1 MAAMKLTKTAV
12 DGLKPREKPW
22 IIYDSE
28 VKGFGVRVGRSG
40 GKAWIVEYRP
50 GAGGR
55 GVSTKRL
62 KLGHTTVL
70 TIDEARKAARKVLA
84 MARLGEDLAD
94 QRERDRAMPTV
105 EEFAKEFLEKHVKAK
120 RKASTLLTYTDHV
133 NRLINPA
140 IGGAKVH
147 LVTVAMVSDLHLAV
161 GRLNGKGIANRMLIT
176 LSSVF
181 GWGIKQRRLT
191 SNPVQP
197 IERFPESFQERFLS
211 EDEIAA
217 IGEALIEGETIGIAW
232 DIDESR
238 PTSKHVQK
246 KDRRTII
253 DPDAAAAIRLLLLTG
268 CRKGELFGLR
278 WDQVDLERGLLFL
291 PDSKTGKKTVVLS
304 SHALM
309 VLADMPVVGEFV
321 FPGRDPSKP
330 RKDLRR
336 PWVTVL
342 RRSGIKHARLHD
354 LRHTNASIGVGMGIG
369 LPIIGK
375 LLGHVSPTTTQRYAH
390 IADDPAR
397 RATEAIGLNV
407 FQALSGKSKEDGIRK
422 AA

>member
-1 MAAMKLTKTAV
+1 MAATKLTKTAV

-62 KLGHTTVL
+62 KLGDTTVL

-84 MARLGEDLAD
+84 MARLGEDLSD

-120 RKASTLLTYTDHV
+120 RKASTLVTYADHV
-133 NRLINPA
+133 NRLIIPA

-176 LSSVF
+176 LSSMF

-197 IERFPESFQERFLS
+197 VERFPESFQERFLS

-217 IGEALIEGETIGIAW
+217 IGGALIEGETIGIPW
-232 DIDESR
+232 NIDESR

-253 DPDAAAAIRLLLLTG
+253 DPHAAAAIRLLLLTG

-278 WDQVDLERGLLFL
+278 WDEVDLVRGLLFL

-321 FPGRDPSKP
+321 FPGRDPSK
-330 RKDLRR
+330 LRQDVR
-336 PWVTVL
+336 GPWITVL
-342 RRSGIKHARLHD
+342 RRAGIKHARLHD

-407 FQALSGKSKEDGIRK
+407 FQALSGKSTEDGIRK

>member
-12 DGLKPREKPW
+12 DGLKPRAKPW

-28 VKGFGVRVGRSG
+28 VKGFGVRVGRGG

-62 KLGHTTVL
+62 KLGDTTVL

-84 MARLGEDLAD
+84 MARLGADLAD

-105 EEFAKEFLEKHVKAK
+105 EEFAKDFLEKHVKAK

-133 NRLINPA
+133 NRLIIPA

-147 LVTVAMVSDLHLAV
+147 LVTVAMVSDLHLGV
-161 GRLNGKGIANRMLIT
+161 GSLNGKGIANKMLIT
-176 LSSVF
+176 LSSMF
-181 GWGIKQRRLT
+181 GWGIKQGKLT
-191 SNPVQP
+191 TNPVQP
-197 IERFPESFQERFLS
+197 VERFPESFQERFLS

-217 IGEALIEGETIGIAW
+217 IGGALIEGETVGIPW
-232 DIDESR
+232 NIDESR
-238 PTSKHVQK
+238 PTSKHIQK

-278 WDQVDLERGLLFL
+278 WDQVDLARGLLFL

-309 VLADMPVVGEFV
+309 VLADMPVVSDFV
-321 FPGRDPSKP
+321 FPGRDPSMP

-407 FQALSGKSKEDGIRK
+407 FQALSGKSREDGIRK

>member
-12 DGLKPREKPW
+12 DKLEPREKPW

-55 GVSTKRL
+55 GVATKRV
-62 KLGHTTVL
+62 KLGDTTVL
-70 TIDEARKAARKVLA
+70 TIDEARRQARTVLA
-84 MARLGEDLAD
+84 MARLGDDLAD

-105 EEFAKEFLEKHVKAK
+105 EKFAEEFLEKHVEAK
-120 RKASTLLTYTDHV
+120 RKASTLATYTDHV
-133 NRLINPA
+133 NRLIVPA
-140 IGGAKVH
+140 LGGKKVH
-147 LVTVAMVSDLHLAV
+147 LVTVGMVSDLHLAV
-161 GRLNGKGIANRMLIT
+161 GKLNGKGIANKMLIT
-176 LSSVF
+176 LSSMY

-197 IERFPESFQERFLS
+197 VERFPESFQERFLS

-217 IGEALIEGETIGIAW
+217 IGAALIEGETVGIPW
-232 DIDESR
+232 NIDESR

-278 WDQVDLERGLLFL
+278 WGEVDLVRGLLFL

-309 VLADMPVVGEFV
+309 VLGDMPVVGEYV

-330 RKDLRR
+330 RRDVRR
-336 PWVTVL
+336 PWITVL
-342 RRSGIKHARLHD
+342 RRAGIKHARLHD

-407 FQALSGKSKEDGIRK
+407 FQALSGKSTEDGIRK